1 MLKLFLRRKHMDIRG
16 KKINF
21 LGDSITQGCGVVI
34 PGNIYHE
41 RLASEYG
48 LAAARNYGIGGTR
61 IARQTKPSLYAEWDL
76 DFVLRVDHL
85 DPDADIIV
93 VFGGTNDFG
102 HGDAPLG
109 TMEDRTPFTFYGA
122 CHTLCQ
128 KLIEKFPEA
137 LIVFMTP
144 LHRLE
149 EDNINGDG
157 SKVPMGNLKVYIN
170 ILKEVLE
177 FYSIPT
183 LDLWACSG
191 IQPKVDV
198 LKEKYCPDGL
208 HPNDA
213 GHKLIADRLAG
224 FLKTL

>member
-1 MLKLFLRRKHMDIRG
+1 MDIRG

-21 LGDSITQGCGVVI
+21 LGDSITEGCGVANKE
-34 PGNIYHE
+34 NIFHA
-41 RLASEYG
+41 RLAKEYG

-61 IARQTKPSLYAEWDL
+61 IAPQHKPSANAVWDQ
-76 DFVLRVDHL
+76 DYISRVDKL

-109 TMEDRTPFTFYGA
+109 EMNDRTPDTFYGA
-122 CHTLCQ
+122 CHVLCQ
-128 KLIEKFPEA
+128 KLIVKFPEA

-144 LHRLE
+144 LHRLQ
-149 EDNINGDG
+149 EDNPRGDG
-157 SKVPMGNLKVYIN
+157 YKEERGPLKVYVN

-177 FYSIPT
+177 FYSLPT
-183 LDLWACSG
+183 LDLWSCSS
-191 IQPKVDV
+191 IQPKVQAV
-198 LKEKYCPDGL
+198 RERYCPDGL

-213 GHKLIADRLAG
+213 GHKIIADRLAG